1 MKARPG
7 RAPRVCLAAI
17 VFLITGPLT
26 PTAQDPA
33 RPPIDEFVA
42 TLQVKYD
49 SVRDFSADFTHT
61 YAGGVLR
68 TTLTEYGTVHV
79 KKPGM
84 MRWDYTTPE
93 EKLFVSDGT
102 TLYSYIP
109 LDRQVFVGQV
119 PPEDRASTP
128 VLFLTGKGRLSRDFT
143 VIYDDAFEAPPGTW
157 MLRLTPR
164 VDDAD
169 YEWLTLA
176 VDRVSL
182 SITQLIATDFQGGV
196 STFTFTSLRDNEGLS
211 DHLFTFEIPRGTEVI
226 TADTF

>member
-49 SVRDFSADFTHT
+49 SVRDFSANFTHT

-79 KKPGM
+79 KKA
-84 MRWDYTTPE
+84 Y
-93 EKLFVSDGT
+93 
-102 TLYSYIP
+102 
-109 LDRQVFVGQV
+109 V
-119 PPEDRASTP
+119 P
-128 VLFLTGKGRLSRDFT
+128 
-143 VIYDDAFEAPPGTW
+143 YQEAQG
-157 MLRLTPR
+157 
-164 VDDAD
+164 
-169 YEWLTLA
+169 TLA
-176 VDRVSL
+176 ELYRRY
-182 SITQLIATDFQGGV
+182 GG
-196 STFTFTSLRDNEGLS
+196 
-211 DHLFTFEIPRGTEVI
+211 P
-226 TADTF
+226 